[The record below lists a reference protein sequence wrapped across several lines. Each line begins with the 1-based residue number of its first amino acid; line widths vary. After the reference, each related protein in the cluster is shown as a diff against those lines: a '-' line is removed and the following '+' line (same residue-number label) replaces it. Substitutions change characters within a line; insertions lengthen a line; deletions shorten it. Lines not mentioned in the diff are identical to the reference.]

1 MNEKINRFC
10 IVGVLIAFIIGGAVG
25 GIAVYRYLQPYRS
38 ISREPTAAIG
48 INNEITD
55 SLRGGYDRNS
65 EAVDIVEKIR
75 GRHQETDRVIGEL
88 GGLNNGSGDL
98 LQILR
103 KKIEILENYF
113 RDTGGIIS
121 GYGGSGGE

>member
-1 MNEKINRFC
+1 MNEKNDRFC
-10 IVGVLIAFIIGGAVG
+10 LTAVVVAFLLGGAIG
-25 GIAVYRYLQPYRS
+25 GIAVFGYLRSDRS
-38 ISREPTAAIG
+38 IDRQSERAIG
-48 INNEITD
+48 INREITD
-55 SLRGGYDRNS
+55 SLRGGLDRNS

-88 GGLNNGSGDL
+88 GGINNGSGDL